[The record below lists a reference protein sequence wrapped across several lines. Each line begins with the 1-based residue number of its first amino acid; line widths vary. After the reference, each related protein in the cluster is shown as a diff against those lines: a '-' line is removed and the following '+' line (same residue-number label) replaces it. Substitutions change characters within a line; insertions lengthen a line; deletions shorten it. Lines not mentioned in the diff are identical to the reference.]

1 MSIAKFSVRNPVF
14 VNLVMVGL
22 FCFGAICLFSMPQEL
37 NPQIDFNWVFIT
49 IPYPG
54 ASPEEV
60 ESLIVDPVE
69 AEIHD
74 IDKIDELQAWASEGL
89 AVFQVKF
96 EDMRESEF
104 REIFTDLKARIDRV
118 ALPDEAED
126 PEVDD
131 FDSGDFLPILTVNMA
146 FTIPEENAQIIA
158 DDLEDDLTN
167 ISGVAR
173 VQVAGL
179 PDREIWIE
187 VDPSRLTARG
197 LSVLD
202 VVRALQ
208 ARNLN
213 VPGGTL
219 TYRAKEYAI
228 RSLAEFRD
236 VEEIRETIIRATPGG
251 EVVRIR
257 DVARV
262 QDRREEPR
270 VLSRLNGEPSITFSL
285 SKTTDANTNDVI
297 HAVKETVRRYENRVP
312 DGIIFSFT
320 DDNSVYINRVIA
332 ALRNNAVTG
341 MILISLVLWLFLGT
355 WNAFL
360 ATLGIPISFFIT
372 FILLSFSGYTI
383 NGSTLF
389 AMVMVLGIIVDD
401 AIIVIENC
409 HRYRLLG
416 RSASESAVLGTGEV
430 TTPILSSV
438 GTNIA
443 AFLPLIFL
451 PDVMGKFMRVI
462 PLTFALALAASVFE
476 AFVLL
481 PSHYAEWTRRSK
493 AHKRGEQPFFR
504 RLRRVYG
511 RLLVRTLRRRY
522 WVIGCL
528 VTVLIGA
535 VMLIPLLGVDFYSG
549 EEFDAFKVLIKFPEG
564 TSLHESD
571 RVTRAY
577 ETEALRLS
585 VEDVEAVVTNVG
597 LLQSNNEWLTRK
609 SVAQVIVQLKPREER
624 ARMSDELIATLRE
637 RTEHIAGPAS
647 VVFEKFTGGPPEG
660 KPISVKVQGRYLE
673 QMKEAALALQ
683 DSLRR
688 IPGTLE
694 VTDNFPPG
702 KDAIRIEVD
711 EVRAAMYGFSAQEV
725 ALNVRYAFD
734 GVEATKF
741 RDGAEE
747 VEVIVRYD
755 QADRSAVEDVLNAQ
769 VTNASGRT
777 VALRDMVSFSIGPGR
792 TQIQR
797 FDQKRTIFVTGE
809 IDEAVTKLNLI
820 NDRMLEIFP
829 KIEARYSDVS
839 FVIGGE
845 FTDFMEA
852 FEDIAS
858 LFAIS
863 LILMFVILGTQFNS
877 YTQPLV
883 ILTAVPFAIIG
894 ALLGLLVSGNPFS
907 LTALFGFVALAGIVV
922 NDAIVMVAFINR
934 RRRTD
939 ASVTNIWRSIV
950 NAGRLRLRPI
960 ILTSVTTISGLM
972 PMAVG
977 IGGKSALWSP
987 LANVILFG
995 LLVSTVL
1002 TLFVIPCFVAVL
1014 DDIKIE
1020 RRKAQRARKRL
1031 SRAKTAGDFKTAS

>member
-22 FCFGAICLFSMPQEL
+22 FCFGAICLVSMPQEL
-37 NPQIDFNWVFIT
+37 NPQIDFNWVIVS

-60 ESLIVDPVE
+60 ESLIVEPVE
-69 AEIHD
+69 AEVHD
-74 IDKIDELQAWASEGL
+74 LDKIDELQSSAGEGL
-89 AVFQVKF
+89 ALFLIKF
-96 EDMRESEF
+96 EDMSESEF
-104 REIFTDLKARIDRV
+104 REIYTDLKARIDRV

-126 PEVDD
+126 PHVDD

-146 FTIPEENAQIIA
+146 YTIPEENAQIVA
-158 DDLEDDLTN
+158 EDLEEDLKN
-167 ISGVAR
+167 LSGVAR
-173 VQVAGL
+173 IQVAGL

-187 VDPSRLTARG
+187 VDPSGLTARG

-202 VVRALQ
+202 VVRALR

-213 VPGGTL
+213 LPGGTL

-228 RSLAEFRD
+228 RSLAEFRN

-251 EVVRIR
+251 ETVRIR

-262 QDRREEPR
+262 QDRREEPE

-285 SKTTDANTNDVI
+285 SKSADANTNDVI
-297 HAVKETVRRYENRVP
+297 QAVKETVSRYEDRVP
-312 DGIIFSFT
+312 DGISFSFT
-320 DDNSVYINRVIA
+320 DDNSVYINRVIE
-332 ALRNNAVTG
+332 ALRNNAITG
-341 MILISLVLWLFLGT
+341 MILISLVLWLFLGS

-409 HRYRLLG
+409 HRYRLQG
-416 RSASESAVLGTGEV
+416 RSASESAVLGASEV

-438 GTNIA
+438 GTNVA
-443 AFLPLIFL
+443 AFLPLILL

-462 PLTFALALAASVFE
+462 PLTFALALVASVFE

-481 PSHYAEWTRRSK
+481 PSHYAEWTRRSN

-504 RLRRVYG
+504 KLRRVYS

-528 VTVLIGA
+528 VAVLAGA

-564 TSLHESD
+564 TSLDESD

-577 ETEALRLS
+577 EAEALRLPG
-585 VEDVEAVVTNVG
+585 EDVEGVVTNVG
-597 LLQSNNEWLTRK
+597 LLQSNTEWLTRK
-609 SVAQVIVQLKPREER
+609 SVSQVIVQLKPREER
-624 ARMSDELIATLRE
+624 ARMSDELIAVLRE

-660 KPISVKVQGRYLE
+660 KPISVKVQGRYLDR
-673 QMKEAALALQ
+673 MKEAALALQ

-694 VTDNFPPG
+694 VTDDFPPG

-711 EVRAAMYGFSAQEV
+711 EVRAALYGFTAQEV

-741 RDGAEE
+741 RDGDEE
-747 VEVIVRYD
+747 VGVIVQYARENR
-755 QADRSAVEDVLNAQ
+755 AAVEDVLNVQ
-769 VTNASGRT
+769 VTNPAGGT

-809 IDEAVTKLNLI
+809 VDEAVTQLSQI

-829 KIEARYSDVS
+829 SIEARFSDVS

-852 FEDIAS
+852 FEDIAA

-877 YTQPLV
+877 YAQPLV

-894 ALLGLLVSGNPFS
+894 ALLGLLISRNPFS
-907 LTALFGFVALAGIVV
+907 LTAMFGFVGLAGIVV

-934 RRRTD
+934 RRRAD
-939 ASVTNIWRSIV
+939 GSVTNIWRSIV

-960 ILTSVTTISGLM
+960 ILTSVTTISGLL
-972 PMAVG
+972 PMAIG

-995 LLVSTVL
+995 LLVSTIL
-1002 TLFVIPCFVAVL
+1002 TLFVIPCFMAAL
-1014 DDIKIE
+1014 DDIKRE
-1020 RRKAQRARKRL
+1020 RKKARLRADEQD
-1031 SRAKTAGDFKTAS
+1031 SRTYAQS

>member
-1 MSIAKFSVRNPVF
+1 MSIARFSVRNPVF

-22 FCFGAICLFSMPQEL
+22 FCFGAISLVSMPQEL
-37 NPQIDFNWVFIT
+37 NPQIDFNWVIVS

-60 ESLIVDPVE
+60 ESLIVEHVE

-74 IDKIDELQAWASEGL
+74 LAKLDELQSSAGEGL
-89 AVFQVKF
+89 ALFLIKF
-96 EDMRESEF
+96 EDMSESEF
-104 REIFTDLKARIDRV
+104 REIYTDLKARIERV
-118 ALPDEAED
+118 DLPEEAED
-126 PEVDD
+126 PDVDD

-146 FTIPEENAQIIA
+146 YTIPEENAQIVA
-158 DDLEDDLTN
+158 EDLEEDLKN

-173 VQVAGL
+173 SQVSGL
-179 PDREIWIE
+179 PEREIWIE
-187 VDPSRLTARG
+187 VDPTRLTARG
-197 LSVLD
+197 LPVQD

-228 RSLAEFRD
+228 RSLAEYRS
-236 VEEIRETIIRATPGG
+236 VEEIRETIIRAAPGG
-251 EVVRIR
+251 ETVRIR

-262 QDRREEPR
+262 NDRREEPR

-297 HAVKETVRRYENRVP
+297 QAVKETVSRYEDRVP
-312 DGIIFSFT
+312 DGISFSFT
-320 DDNSVYINRVIA
+320 DDNSVYINRVID
-332 ALRNNAVTG
+332 ALRNNAITG
-341 MILISLVLWLFLGT
+341 MILISLVLWLFLGS

-409 HRYRLLG
+409 HRYRLQG
-416 RSASESAVLGTGEV
+416 HSASESAVLGTDEV
-430 TTPILSSV
+430 TKPILSSV
-438 GTNIA
+438 GTNVA
-443 AFLPLIFL
+443 AFLPLILL

-481 PSHYAEWTRRSK
+481 PSHYAEWTRRSN

-504 RLRRVYG
+504 RLRRIYG

-528 VTVLIGA
+528 VAVLAGA

-564 TSLHESD
+564 TSLEESD

-577 ETEALRLS
+577 EAEALRLS
-585 VEDVEAVVTNVG
+585 HQDVAGVVTNVG
-597 LLQSNNEWLTRK
+597 LLQSNTEWVTRK
-609 SVAQVIVQLKPREER
+609 SVSQVIVQLKPREER
-624 ARMSDELIATLRE
+624 ARMSDDLIAVLRE

-660 KPISVKVQGRYLE
+660 KPISVKVQGRYLDR
-673 QMKEAALALQ
+673 MKEAALALQ

-694 VTDNFPPG
+694 VTDDFPPG

-711 EVRAAMYGFSAQEV
+711 EVRAALYGFSAQEV

-741 RDGAEE
+741 RDGDEE
-747 VEVIVRYD
+747 VGVIVQYD
-755 QADRSAVEDVLNAQ
+755 RKERSSVEDVLNVQ
-769 VTNASGRT
+769 VTNSRGRT

-809 IDEAVTKLNLI
+809 VDEAETSLDRI
-820 NDRMLEIFP
+820 NARLLEIFP
-829 KIEARYSDVS
+829 SIEAHYTDVS

-852 FEDIAS
+852 FEDIAA
-858 LFAIS
+858 LFVIS
-863 LILMFVILGTQFNS
+863 LILMFVILGSQFNS
-877 YTQPLV
+877 YAQPLV

-894 ALLGLLVSGNPFS
+894 ALLGLLISRNPFS
-907 LTALFGFVALAGIVV
+907 LTAMFGFVGLAGIVV

-934 RRRTD
+934 RRRKD
-939 ASVTNIWRSIV
+939 GSVTNIWRSIV

-960 ILTSVTTISGLM
+960 ILTSVTTISGLL
-972 PMAVG
+972 PMAIG

-995 LLVSTVL
+995 LLVSTIL
-1002 TLFVIPCFVAVL
+1002 TLFVIPCFMAAL
-1014 DDIKIE
+1014 DDIKRE
-1020 RRKAQRARKRL
+1020 RRKARQRADRQGIGTP
-1031 SRAKTAGDFKTAS
+1031 A

>member
-22 FCFGAICLFSMPQEL
+22 FCFGAISLVSMPQEL
-37 NPQIDFNWVFIT
+37 NPQIDFNWVIVS

-60 ESLIVDPVE
+60 ESLIVEPVE

-74 IDKIDELQAWASEGL
+74 LDKLDELQSSAGEGL
-89 AVFQVKF
+89 ALFLIKF
-96 EDMRESEF
+96 EDMSESEF
-104 REIFTDLKARIDRV
+104 REIYTDLKARIDRV
-118 ALPDEAED
+118 DLPEEAED
-126 PEVDD
+126 PDVDD

-146 FTIPEENAQIIA
+146 YTIPEENAQIVA
-158 DDLEDDLTN
+158 EDLEEDLKN

-173 VQVAGL
+173 SQVSGL
-179 PDREIWIE
+179 PEREIWIE
-187 VDPSRLTARG
+187 VDPTRLTARG

-228 RSLAEFRD
+228 RSLAEYRS
-236 VEEIRETIIRATPGG
+236 VEEIRETIIRAAPGG
-251 EVVRIR
+251 ETVRIR

-262 QDRREEPR
+262 KDRREEPR

-297 HAVKETVRRYENRVP
+297 LAVKETVSRYEERVP
-312 DGIIFSFT
+312 DGISFSFT

-332 ALRNNAVTG
+332 ALRNNAITG
-341 MILISLVLWLFLGT
+341 MILISLVLWLFLGS

-360 ATLGIPISFFIT
+360 ATLGIPVSFFIT

-409 HRYRLLG
+409 HRYRLRG
-416 RSASESAVLGTGEV
+416 RSASESAVLGTDEV
-430 TTPILSSV
+430 TKPILSSV

-443 AFLPLIFL
+443 AFLPLILL

-462 PLTFALALAASVFE
+462 PLTFALALAASVIE

-504 RLRRVYG
+504 RLRRIYG

-528 VTVLIGA
+528 VVVLAGA

-564 TSLHESD
+564 TSLEESD

-577 ETEALRLS
+577 EAEALRLS
-585 VEDVEAVVTNVG
+585 DEDVAGVVTNVG
-597 LLQSNNEWLTRK
+597 LLQSNTEWVTRK
-609 SVAQVIVQLKPREER
+609 SVSQVIVQLKPREER
-624 ARMSDELIATLRE
+624 ARVSDDLIAVLRE

-660 KPISVKVQGRYLE
+660 KPISVKVQGRYLDR
-673 QMKEAALALQ
+673 MKEAALALQ

-694 VTDNFPPG
+694 VTDDFPPG

-711 EVRAAMYGFSAQEV
+711 EDRAALYGFSAQEV

-741 RDGAEE
+741 RDGDEE
-747 VEVIVRYD
+747 VGVIVQYD
-755 QADRSAVEDVLNAQ
+755 RKERSAVEDVLNVQ
-769 VTNASGRT
+769 VTNSSGST

-797 FDQKRTIFVTGE
+797 FNQKRTIFVTGE
-809 IDEAVTKLNLI
+809 VDEAETSLDRI
-820 NDRMLEIFP
+820 NARMLEIFP
-829 KIEARYSDVS
+829 SIEAHYSDVS

-852 FEDIAS
+852 FEDIAA

-863 LILMFVILGTQFNS
+863 LILMFVILGSQFNS
-877 YTQPLV
+877 YAQPLV

-894 ALLGLLVSGNPFS
+894 ALLGLLISGNPFS
-907 LTALFGFVALAGIVV
+907 LTAMFGFVGLAGIVV

-934 RRRTD
+934 RRRKD
-939 ASVTNIWRSIV
+939 GSVTNIWRSIV

-960 ILTSVTTISGLM
+960 ILTSVTTISGLL
-972 PMAVG
+972 PMAIG

-995 LLVSTVL
+995 LLVSTIL
-1002 TLFVIPCFVAVL
+1002 TLFVIPCFMAAL
-1014 DDIKIE
+1014 DDIKRE
-1020 RRKAQRARKRL
+1020 RRKARQRAP
-1031 SRAKTAGDFKTAS
+1031 APTARVT